1 MLKRNRSIHRGLIFI
16 VMVIALI
23 AFSWAF
29 TRSNA
34 AANAGASAED
44 YFAHAVHRTGAKTDQ
59 LIGALQTHLR
69 SSPNDWQAYSQLALA
84 YLQKVRE
91 VGDPTY
97 YQKAEGVLKK
107 ALDLQPDDYV
117 AISAMGALQLARHQ
131 FADALTWG
139 QRANTINPARPYA
152 YGVIADAQIELGQYD
167 DAVTTLQTMVDL
179 RPDLSSYSRIS
190 YIRELHGDTDGAIEM
205 MQAAVDGGGPNP
217 ENSAW
222 TRTQLGNLYFN
233 SGNLQQ
239 AEFEYQLT
247 LQSLPNYVY
256 ALAGLGHVRFAQG
269 HTDQAI
275 QLLTEASQAMPLP
288 EFVIAL
294 GDVYAAAG
302 AHVQAQQQY
311 DLVGAIQQLYESN
324 GVDLDAEIALFNAD
338 HHRDPMK
345 TLQQARDA
353 YAKRPSTFVA
363 DVVAWAAY
371 EAGDYQT
378 ARSYSDQA
386 LRLGAK
392 DALKFFHAGMIAK
405 ALGDAAQAQHYLEQA
420 LKINPNFSILYS
432 NEARAALNDLTTVT
446 QRTGY

>member
-1 MLKRNRSIHRGLIFI
+1 
-16 VMVIALI
+16 
-23 AFSWAF
+23 
-29 TRSNA
+29 
-34 AANAGASAED
+34 
-44 YFAHAVHRTGAKTDQ
+44 
-59 LIGALQTHLR
+59 
-69 SSPNDWQAYSQLALA
+69 
-84 YLQKVRE
+84 
-91 VGDPTY
+91 
-97 YQKAEGVLKK
+97 
-107 ALDLQPDDYV
+107 
-117 AISAMGALQLARHQ
+117 
-131 FADALTWG
+131 
-139 QRANTINPARPYA
+139 
-152 YGVIADAQIELGQYD
+152 
-167 DAVTTLQTMVDL
+167 
-179 RPDLSSYSRIS
+179 
-190 YIRELHGDTDGAIEM
+190 
-205 MQAAVDGGGPNP
+205 
-217 ENSAW
+217 
-222 TRTQLGNLYFN
+222 
-233 SGNLQQ
+233 
-239 AEFEYQLT
+239 
-247 LQSLPNYVY
+247 
-256 ALAGLGHVRFAQG
+256 
-269 HTDQAI
+269 
-275 QLLTEASQAMPLP
+275 
-288 EFVIAL
+288 
-294 GDVYAAAG
+294 VYAAAG